1 MEEQGSKK
9 KYLLPLLV
17 LTGLILV
24 VGGSY
29 ALWQITLQQ
38 TDTNIITT
46 GCFKVDFKDA
56 NPINLQEALPITDDE
71 GKLLLPYEV
80 TLTNTCASYATYQ
93 VNMEVLDTTTFNR
106 HEFIKVNFEDR
117 TPIVLTSKT
126 ETTTTIAN
134 ATKAYRI
141 ESGFLNPN
149 EEKILKLRLW
159 ISDDA
164 PVSEEIMNKLFES
177 KVTIITSYHNEAPT
191 YEERVN
197 TCKEDGYTE
206 EFCTTDNAEYQ

>member
-71 GKLLLPYEV
+71 GKILLPYEV

-93 VNMEVLDTTTFNR
+93 VNMEVLNTTTFNR

-117 TPIVLTSKT
+117 TPVVLTSKT
-126 ETTTTIAN
+126 EAAPTIAN
-134 ATKAYRI
+134 AIKAYRI

-149 EEKILKLRLW
+149 EEKTLKLRLW

-206 EFCTTDNAEYQ
+206 EFCTTDNAQYQ